1 MDGWGWAMS
10 IFVILFWVALLGLI
24 VWGIKESIERRDGLD
39 RGGSRQSESPR
50 EILDRRLARG
60 EIDIEGY
67 ERALEA
73 LTRPA
78 RAPDEVRPR

>member
-1 MDGWGWAMS
+1 MDGWGWATS
-10 IFVILFWVALLGLI
+10 IFVTLFGVALLGLI
-24 VWGIKESIERRDGLD
+24 VWAIKESIERRHGLD

-60 EIDIEGY
+60 EIDVEGY

-78 RAPDEVRPR
+78 HEPAARPR